1 MWPARDVLGEPPA
14 LPIIAA
20 TCDERRRTD
29 PMHVQL
35 TVHLGRPAR
44 PQQIHHPSA
53 RIQVN
58 QLIPF
63 GTPPSG

>member
-1 MWPARDVLGEPPA
+1 MWPARDVPGGPTA

-20 TCDERRRTD
+20 TCDERRRTG

-35 TVHLGRPAR
+35 TVHLDRSAR
-44 PQQIHHPSA
+44 PQQIRHPSA
-53 RIQVN
+53 PIQVN